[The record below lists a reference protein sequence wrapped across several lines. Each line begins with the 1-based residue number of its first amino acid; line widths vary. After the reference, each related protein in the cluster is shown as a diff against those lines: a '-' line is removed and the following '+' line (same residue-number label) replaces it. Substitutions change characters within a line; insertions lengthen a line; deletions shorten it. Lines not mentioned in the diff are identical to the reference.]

1 MLTPPILA
9 LAVASFGIGTTEFV
23 IMGLLPEVADSLGVT
38 IPQAGY
44 LVSGYAMGVVIGAPL
59 VAIATAGLPRKTAL
73 LALMLTF
80 LLGNLGCAL
89 APDYGLLMLARVG
102 TAFAHGAFFGIGAI
116 VARDLVPPER
126 LTQAVALMFAGLTLA
141 NVLGVPLGTALG
153 QALGW
158 RATFWAV
165 AGIGV
170 AALVA
175 IGLWVPA
182 GLPGTRG
189 GLGREFRAL
198 GRWPVLKPMLISTL
212 SSVSFF
218 TVFTYVTPFL
228 TGVSG
233 FSAQG
238 VTGVLF
244 AAGIGLTVGNLVG
257 GRLAD
262 RNLLATV
269 VGGFLGIVAVL
280 GLLTL
285 VAPFGVATVAVLV
298 VWSGLAFALVSP
310 LQVWVVEAARDAPNL
325 ASTLNQ
331 GAFNLGNATGAWLG
345 GTALTLGANYR
356 ELPLLAAA
364 VSVAGLVLAAT
375 ALRGRA
381 MPPQA
386 ARHAEGMAPSE
397 PA

>member
-23 IMGLLPEVADSLGVT
+23 IMGLLPEVAASLGVT
-38 IPQAGY
+38 IPQAGA
-44 LVSGYAMGVVIGAPL
+44 LVSGYALGVVIGAPL

-80 LLGNLGCAL
+80 LVGNLGCAL
-89 APDYGLLMLARVG
+89 APTYGLLMLARVA

-116 VARDLVPPER
+116 VARDLVPAER
-126 LTQAVALMFAGLTLA
+126 RTQAVALMFAGLTLA

-165 AGIGV
+165 AAIGV
-170 AALVA
+170 AALAA

-189 GLGREFRAL
+189 GLAGEFRAL

-218 TVFTYVTPFL
+218 TVFTYITPFL
-228 TGVSG
+228 RDITG
-233 FSAQG
+233 FSARG

-244 AAGIGLTVGNLVG
+244 AAGVGLTVGNLVG

-280 GLLTL
+280 GLLAV
-285 VAPFGVATVAVLV
+285 VARSEGAAVAALV

-331 GAFNLGNATGAWLG
+331 GAFNLGNAAGAWLG
-345 GTALTLGANYR
+345 GAALTLGSGYR
-356 ELPLLAAA
+356 ALPLLAAA
-364 VSVAGLVLAAT
+364 VSCAGLALAAT
-375 ALRGRA
+375 ALRRGETL
-381 MPPQA
+381 PQP
-386 ARHAEGMAPSE
+386 ARS
-397 PA
+397 